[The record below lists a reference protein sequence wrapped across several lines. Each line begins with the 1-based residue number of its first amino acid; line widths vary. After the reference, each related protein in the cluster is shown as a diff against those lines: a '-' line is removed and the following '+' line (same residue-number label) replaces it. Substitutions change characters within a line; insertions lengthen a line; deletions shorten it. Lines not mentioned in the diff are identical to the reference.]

1 MTTDTSPAPAVGIF
15 LATITLGNPWAP
27 TAEAVLTAMDAAAAA
42 GCTEVGLSLPAVG
55 ALSAAGH
62 RAAAELSRR
71 GLGVAC
77 LEAMFQWSTSDDAAR
92 AEATQIVAV
101 ADEVGSQRVMAVEMA
116 ATFADHDLA
125 RHRLALA
132 NEIVAGAGRQ
142 LVVEFLPW
150 SAIPDLATAWSLV
163 APLDGAAILLDTWHW
178 TRQPGGPDLDL
189 LARIPG
195 ERIGLVQLCDT
206 HAEVARG
213 DAEGELD
220 VMTTDVTTADVMT
233 ADVMT
238 TDLMT
243 EAMTGRTDPGEGT
256 VDFAALTTVL
266 ARTGSRAPALAEVFD
281 PARLE
286 ADGPARRAA
295 RTIDACRS
303 VWR

>member
-163 APLDGAAILLDTWHW
+163 APL
-178 TRQPGGPDLDL
+178 GPCKTC
-189 LARIPG
+189 AGSGIR
-195 ERIGLVQLCDT
+195 V
-206 HAEVARG
+206 AE
-213 DAEGELD
+213 
-220 VMTTDVTTADVMT
+220 
-233 ADVMT
+233 
-238 TDLMT
+238 
-243 EAMTGRTDPGEGT
+243 
-256 VDFAALTTVL
+256 
-266 ARTGSRAPALAEVFD
+266 SR
-281 PARLE
+281 RC
-286 ADGPARRAA
+286 RA
-295 RTIDACRS
+295 
-303 VWR
+303 